1 MATIDRTRQ
10 LSEDEHRAFW
20 DGKTH
25 SYIPVGELRV
35 PEGLELWTDAA
46 STVDPI
52 TFEVLRHNL
61 WNANEEHGSIVANLA
76 VSPIAMETRDFQ
88 TAILS
93 ADGEILFFGP
103 YLQYLAGF
111 MDMVAKYIIEQR
123 GSDIRPGDM
132 WLVND
137 PWIGTAHQ
145 PDVNLLCPVF
155 VDGKLFCWVANN
167 VHQNDIGGTVPGSF
181 CTNAQDIFFDPV
193 VIPPCR
199 IVRDG
204 KIERDIED
212 FYRRQSRTPVNLA
225 LDLRAC
231 IAGNNAAKAR
241 IENMVER
248 YGPSTVKGVMNGLL
262 DASQS
267 SFIDLLA
274 TIPDGT
280 WSERCYQEVAV
291 TGDRGAYRVEMQMR
305 KEGDQLFFTNEN
317 TDPEVGAIN
326 LPFAAQRGTALA
338 VLNVLTLAEHLGVIG
353 GAARQVQ
360 FAPTSGTIT
369 CPDYGVAVSP
379 AGIFATELSIAMVNA
394 LVMKMLL
401 CSSSEEAR
409 SKAIS
414 TTPAQWHI
422 HLHAGVNQRGSYYV
436 GPMLDA
442 IIGTTG
448 ATTSRD
454 GDFANGV
461 WWIPEGR
468 GPNVE
473 SYERDWPILYLYRRE
488 DSGSGGAGR
497 FRGGNGGRVAYI
509 PHKGEVGIGVYSAE
523 GIPKS
528 AGILGGQP
536 GATGETNMIRQSDVR
551 GQFLDGRLPGDKTE
565 VTGES
570 VEVYGKGE
578 PLLVDDE
585 TYLEWNWGGAAGYGD
600 PLLREAERVVADVAG
615 GGILAEDAEREYGV
629 VLRDGE
635 LDVEATVAR
644 RDEIRRGRLTAA
656 GIDREPANMDAV
668 PADGDLVIGE
678 EIWVDRSAGSYRCA
692 RCGETLGE
700 LGGHPKERA
709 AVHEHGVAELGR
721 HFKDPSIFVDDEIL
735 WRETYCPGCATR
747 LGTELAKP
755 GDELL
760 ADIRLMP

>member
-1 MATIDRTRQ
+1 MATIDQTH
-10 LSEDEHRAFW
+10 LSEEEHRAFW
-20 DGKTH
+20 DGQAH
-25 SYIPVGELRV
+25 SYIPIGELRV
-35 PEGLELWTDAA
+35 PDGLELWTDAE
-46 STVDPI
+46 TDVDPI

-88 TAILS
+88 TAIITGE
-93 ADGEILFFGP
+93 GEILFFGP

-111 MDMVAKYIIEQR
+111 MDMVVKYIVEQR

-199 IVRDG
+199 IVRDSE
-204 KIERDIED
+204 IQRDIED
-212 FYRRQSRTPVNLA
+212 FYRRQSRTPINLA

-231 IAGNNAAKAR
+231 VAGNNAAMNR
-241 IENMVER
+241 ILGMVER

-267 SFIDLLA
+267 SFTELLE

-291 TGDRGAYRVEMQMR
+291 TGDRGAYRLEMQMR
-305 KEGDQLFFTNEN
+305 KEGDQLFFTNAN

-353 GAARQVQ
+353 GAARQVS
-360 FAPTSGTIT
+360 FDPTSGTIT

-379 AGIFATELSIAMVNA
+379 AGIFATELSIAMINA
-394 LVMKMLL
+394 LVTKMLL
-401 CSSSEEAR
+401 CSSSDDVR
-409 SKAIS
+409 SRALS

-448 ATTSRD
+448 ATTTRD
-454 GDFANGV
+454 GAFANGV

-488 DSGSGGAGR
+488 DAGSGGAGR
-497 FRGGNGGRVAYI
+497 FRGGNGGRVGYI
-509 PHKGEVGIGVYSAE
+509 PHKGEMGVGVYSAE

-536 GATGETNMIRQSDVR
+536 GATGETNLIRRSDVR
-551 GQFLDGRLPGDKTE
+551 AQFAEGTLPGGEGE

-570 VEVYGKGE
+570 EVVYGKGE
-578 PLLVDDE
+578 PLLVDDDVF
-585 TYLEWNWGGAAGYGD
+585 LEWNWGGAAGYGD
-600 PLLREAERVVADVAG
+600 PLLRDPERVVADVAG
-615 GGILAEDAEREYGV
+615 GGISSEDADREYGV
-629 VLRDGE
+629 VLDGDG
-635 LDVEATVAR
+635 LDAGATAAR
-644 RDEIRRGRLTAA
+644 RDEIRRGRLAAA
-656 GIDREPANMDAV
+656 GIEREPATMDAT
-668 PADGDLVIGE
+668 PTEGDLVIGE
-678 EIWVDRSAGSYRCA
+678 EIWVDRSAGTYRCA
-692 RCGETLGE
+692 RCGEGLGE

-709 AVHEHGVAELGR
+709 AVHEHSVVELGP
-721 HFKDPSIFVDDEIL
+721 HFKDPSIFVDDEII
-735 WRETYCPGCATR
+735 WRETYCPACATR

-760 ADIRLMP
+760 ADIRLTA